1 MVINGN
7 TVDNAGANITV
18 SGATS
23 TVELSGA
30 TVQGGTLSNSGGGT
44 LETVSTA
51 ELDGSTEGA
60 LTLSTGSTFT
70 ANDATTTYLLGSI
83 VNDGLIQMNGG
94 NGQNEVVDI
103 LTSVTLTGSGT
114 ITLATIPTNG
124 GDAFLEGTARP

>member
-1 MVINGN
+1 VTI
-7 TVDNAGANITV
+7 
-18 SGATS
+18 
-23 TVELSGA
+23 
-30 TVQGGTLSNSGGGT
+30 QGGTLNDTAKGT
-44 LETVSTA
+44 LETINTA
-51 ELDGSTEGA
+51 ELDGSTHGA
-60 LTLSTGSTFT
+60 LTITSSSTYT